1 MVGIGEIWEAIVL
14 GRGCVGLLAKTPRG
28 TEDVLP
34 KESRIWQHIEGQL
47 AQIFSLFGYKEIR
60 TPIFEETE
68 LFQRGIGEATDIV
81 EKEMYTFTDRAGR
94 SLTLRPEGTAP
105 VVRAYLQHKLYGE
118 PQPIKLWYVGPMFR
132 YERPQAGRSRQFH
145 QYGAEALGTQDP
157 ATDAEMIA
165 IPVELFRR
173 LGLDTVQVEINSI
186 GCPQCRGGYQE
197 YLIETLKPK
206 ADQLCGDCQRRLQK
220 NPLRILDC
228 KNAVCNSIK
237 TGLKSILDF
246 LCPECSDHFESVQG
260 YLDLLQIPY
269 VINHNLVRGFD
280 YYTKTVFEITYSELG
295 AQSAIAGGGRYD
307 GLVEECGGP
316 SVPAVGFAAGME
328 RLLLTLEHR
337 GWEPPTKE
345 TIDVFIAGVGE
356 TRSAVVELAF
366 CLRRAGLA
374 AEMDYGDRS
383 LRAQM
388 KTANRLNAAWT
399 IIVGE
404 DELRD
409 NKAVVRHMASGRQ
422 EEVAI
427 AKLEGWLREQVR
439 TGCRGTKE

>member
-1 MVGIGEIWEAIVL
+1 MWL
-14 GRGCVGLLAKTPRG
+14 DLLAKTPRG

-34 KESRIWQHIEGQL
+34 KESRIWQYVEGQL
-47 AQIFSLFGYKEIR
+47 ADIFSLFGYQEIR

-81 EKEMYTFTDRAGR
+81 EKEMYTFIDRGER

-118 PQPIKLWYVGPMFR
+118 PQPVKLYYIGPMFR

-165 IPVELFRR
+165 IPMELYRR
-173 LGLDTVQVEINSI
+173 LGLDELKVEINSI
-186 GCPQCRGGYQE
+186 GCPRCRGE
-197 YLIETLKPK
+197 YRDYLLNTLRPK
-206 ADQLCGDCQRRLQK
+206 SHQLCGDCQRRLER
-220 NPLRILDC
+220 NPMRILDC
-228 KNAVCNSIK
+228 KDEKCNSAK
-237 TGLKSILDF
+237 VGLKPILDF
-246 LCPECSDHFESVQG
+246 LCPECSEHFQQVQE

-280 YYTKTVFEITYSELG
+280 YYTKTVFEIVYAELG

-307 GLVEECGGP
+307 GLIEECGGP

-328 RLLLTLEHR
+328 RLLLTLHHR
-337 GWEPPTKE
+337 GWQTPISEA
-345 TIDVFIAGVGE
+345 IDVFVAGIGE
-356 TRSAVVELAF
+356 TRPAVVELAF
-366 CLRRAGLA
+366 RLRKANLTT
-374 AEMDYGDRS
+374 EMDYGDRS

-388 KTANRLNAAWT
+388 KTAHRLNAAWT

-404 DELRD
+404 DELGSGR
-409 NKAVVRHMASGRQ
+409 AVVRHMASGRQ
-422 EEVAI
+422 EEVAL
-427 AKLEGWLREQVR
+427 ADMEAWLQHEMQTGRE
-439 TGCRGTKE
+439 GTKE

>member
-1 MVGIGEIWEAIVL
+1 MCWERDVL
-14 GRGCVGLLAKTPRG
+14 YLLARTPRG
-28 TEDVLP
+28 TEDILP
-34 KESRIWQHIEGQL
+34 KESRIWQYIEGQL
-47 AQIFSLFGYKEIR
+47 SDIFSLFGYKEIR

-105 VVRAYLQHKLYGE
+105 VVRSYLQHKLYGE
-118 PQPIKLWYVGPMFR
+118 PQPVKVYYLGPMFR

-165 IPVELFRR
+165 IPVELFHR
-173 LGLDTVQVEINSI
+173 LGLQTLQVEINSI
-186 GCPQCRGGYQE
+186 GCPACRGEYRD
-197 YLIETLKPK
+197 YLITTLKPRVE
-206 ADQLCGDCQRRLQK
+206 QLCSDCQRRLER
-220 NPLRILDC
+220 NPLRVLDC
-228 KNAVCNSIK
+228 KDETCNSAK
-237 TGLKSILDF
+237 EGLRPILEF
-246 LCPECSDHFESVQG
+246 LCPECGDHFGRVQG
-260 YLDLLQIPY
+260 YLDLLKIPY

-280 YYTKTVFEITYSELG
+280 YYTKTVFEIIYSELG

-328 RLLLTLEHR
+328 RLILTLEHV
-337 GWEPPTKE
+337 GWEPPTME
-345 TIDVFIAGVGE
+345 AIDAFIAGVGE
-356 TRSAVVELAF
+356 TRTAVVELAF
-366 CLRRAGLA
+366 RLRRAGIA
-374 AEMDYGDRS
+374 TEMDYGDRS

-388 KTANRLNAAWT
+388 KAAHRLNATWT

-409 NKAVVRHMASGRQ
+409 GQAIARHMASGRQ
-422 EEVAI
+422 KQVPLSSMED
-427 AKLEGWLREQVR
+427 WLKEQMD
-439 TGCRGTKE
+439 TGCQGTKE